1 MFDMAALPQSTIV
14 VVDDDEGTCRALARS
29 LSCNGY
35 RVRTYTRAREYLA
48 ERDQLDA
55 ACVLADINMP
65 ELDGLSMY
73 EEERSEGYEVPTV
86 FVTGCVDVRTA
97 VRAMK
102 DGALDLLEKPVDES
116 VLLATIEA
124 AIQRSRALRAERED
138 IASVWR
144 HLDLLTPREAEI
156 CALVASGRLNKQI
169 AALIGTTEKT
179 VKVHRA
185 RVMAKLGVSSVA
197 GLVRLVDRVL
207 ASSPHGP
214 IFDADHH
221 ARPRPRALGFMSSA
235 LSAAATLRVDLGA
248 GSRLSARRV
257 YREAAD
263 AAEKFF

>member
-1 MFDMAALPQSTIV
+1 MPATAQSTIV

-35 RVRTYTRAREYLA
+35 RVRTYTRARDYLA
-48 ERDQLDA
+48 DRDQVDP
-55 ACVLADINMP
+55 ACVVADINMP
-65 ELDGLSMY
+65 DLAGLSMY
-73 EEERSEGYEVPTV
+73 QEERAEGYEVPTV

-116 VLLATIEA
+116 VLLATIHA
-124 AIQRSRALRAERED
+124 AMERSRVLRAERDD

-144 HLDLLTPREAEI
+144 RLDLLTPREAEI

-185 RVMAKLGVSSVA
+185 RVMQKLGVQSVA
-197 GLVRLVDRVL
+197 ELVRLVDRVL
-207 ASSPHGP
+207 ADQSAVLP
-214 IFDADHH
+214 FNADQRGIH
-221 ARPRPRALGFMSSA
+221 RPRALGLMASA
-235 LSAAATLRVDLGA
+235 LRYAHH
-248 GSRLSARRV
+248 
-257 YREAAD
+257 
-263 AAEKFF
+263 

>member
-1 MFDMAALPQSTIV
+1 MPATAQSTIV
-14 VVDDDEGTCRALARS
+14 VVDDDESTCRALARS

-35 RVRTYTRAREYLA
+35 RVRTYTRARDYLA
-48 ERDQLDA
+48 DRDQVDP
-55 ACVLADINMP
+55 ACVVADINMP
-65 ELDGLSMY
+65 DLDGLSMY
-73 EEERSEGYEVPTV
+73 QEERSEGYTIPTV

-124 AIQRSRALRAERED
+124 AMERSRVLRAERED

-144 HLDLLTPREAEI
+144 RLDLLTPREAEI

-185 RVMAKLGVSSVA
+185 RVMAKLNVSSVA
-197 GLVRLVDRVL
+197 GLVRLVDHVL
-207 ASSPHGP
+207 GSPPPGP

-221 ARPRPRALGFMSSA
+221 ARRRPRALAFMASA
-235 LSAAATLRVDLGA
+235 LAAASSLHTEPA
-248 GSRLSARRV
+248 PPSPSRLSARRV

>member
-1 MFDMAALPQSTIV
+1 MPATAQSTIV

-35 RVRTYTRAREYLA
+35 RVRTYTRARDYLA
-48 ERDQLDA
+48 DRDQVDP
-55 ACVLADINMP
+55 ACVVADINMP
-65 ELDGLSMY
+65 DLDGLSMY
-73 EEERSEGYEVPTV
+73 QEERSEGYEVPTV

-116 VLLATIEA
+116 VLLATIQA
-124 AIQRSRALRAERED
+124 AMERSRVLRAERDD

-144 HLDLLTPREAEI
+144 RLDLLTPREAEI

-185 RVMAKLGVSSVA
+185 RVMAKLNVSSVA
-197 GLVRLVDRVL
+197 GLVRLVDHVL
-207 ASSPHGP
+207 GSPPPGP
-214 IFDADHH
+214 IFDADRH
-221 ARPRPRALGFMSSA
+221 ARRRPRALAFMASA
-235 LSAAATLRVDLGA
+235 LAAASTLHVEA
-248 GSRLSARRV
+248 GSPSRLSARRV